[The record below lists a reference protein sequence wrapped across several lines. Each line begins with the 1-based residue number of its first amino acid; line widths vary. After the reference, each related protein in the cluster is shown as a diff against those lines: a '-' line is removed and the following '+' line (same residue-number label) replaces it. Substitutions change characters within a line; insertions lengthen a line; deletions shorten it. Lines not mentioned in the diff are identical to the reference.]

1 LGPPSV
7 IRHHHR
13 LSGSILASKSAH
25 TLPYEIIWSQAVAIK
40 VYNISST
47 RIAIDNHI
55 TRSTKSK
62 EIALVSRF
70 LKIIPYTYDRP
81 FVTFTYFSEGI
92 PARYKLKPFA
102 LLAFLGN
109 SRKYRYLLAGEHR
122 SWEQTCFALDGFT
135 NRNEKHCEFGLRT

>member
-1 LGPPSV
+1 
-7 IRHHHR
+7 
-13 LSGSILASKSAH
+13 
-25 TLPYEIIWSQAVAIK
+25 LPYEIIWSQAVAIK

-55 TRSTKSK
+55 TRSTKTK

-109 SRKYRYLLAGEHR
+109 SRKLDTYWPENIAPGSKRALHLMDLQTAMKSIANLACEHDSYRLG
-122 SWEQTCFALDGFT
+122 
-135 NRNEKHCEFGLRT
+135 